1 MNEFRFEDFDIDLR
15 NPLGIGAF
23 GEIFKATKKNSN
35 EVYAIK
41 RIPIYDLN
49 EDEIKQIEEEE
60 ITSMNLL
67 KECENSINFFGYFK
81 EENFVYLIM
90 ELCDGSLNKII
101 KTKNLNAKEIK
112 EILQQLNNVFKIMH
126 ENAIIHR
133 DIKPE
138 NILIKKLE
146 NNKYLYILTD
156 YGLSKQLT
164 NLIMH

>member
-1 MNEFRFEDFDIDLR
+1 MKEFKFEDFDIDFR

-23 GEIFKATKKNSN
+23 SAVYKATRKNSN

-60 ITSMNLL
+60 MTSMNLL

-81 EENFVYLIM
+81 EEKYIYLII
-90 ELCDGSLNKII
+90 ELCDCSLNKII
-101 KTKNLNAKEIK
+101 KTKNLNVKEIK
-112 EILQQLNNVFKIMH
+112 EILEQLNNVFKIMH
-126 ENAIIHR
+126 EKSIIHR

-138 NILIKKLE
+138 NI
-146 NNKYLYILTD
+146 N
-156 YGLSKQLT
+156 
-164 NLIMH
+164 